1 MLAVSSKRVL
11 PGFTLSLGT
20 SLLFVC
26 LILLLPL
33 SALVMQLAQ
42 MSWAQYWEVI
52 TNPQV
57 VAAYKVTLLS
67 AFVASIFN
75 GVFGLLMAWILT
87 RYRFPGRTLLDALMD
102 LPFALPTAVAGLTL
116 ASLFSVNG
124 LYGEWLAKFDIKV
137 TYTWLGIA
145 VAMAFTSIP
154 FVVRTVQPVL
164 EELGPEYEEAAETLG
179 ATRLQSFRKV
189 VLPELSPAL
198 LAGIALSFT
207 RSLGE
212 FGAVIFIAGNI
223 AWKTEVTSLMIF
235 IRLQEFDY
243 PAASA
248 IASVILAASL
258 LLCLYQHPAESLWS
272 TRGRSLMAEVTQLK
286 RYDAPRIN
294 WGKWFLIGVGML
306 VSAFILVVP
315 MIYIFVQAFS
325 KGLMPVLENLANPDM
340 LHAIWLTVMIALIT
354 VPVNLIFGTLLAWLV
369 TRFTFPGRQLLLTML
384 DIPFAVSPVVAG
396 LVYLLFYGSNGPLGG
411 WLDEHNLQIMFAW
424 PGMVLATIFVTCP
437 FVVRELVP
445 VMMSQGSNEDEAA
458 ILLGA
463 SGWQMFRRVT
473 LPNIR
478 WALLYGVVLTNARAI
493 GEFGAVSVV
502 SGSIRGET
510 LSLPLQIELLQQ
522 DYNTVGS
529 FTAAALL
536 TLMAILTLFLKSMLQ
551 WRLANQEKRAQQEG
565 NHEH

>member
-1 MLAVSSKRVL
+1 MFAVSSRRVL

-33 SALVMQLAQ
+33 SALVMQLSE

-124 LYGEWLAKFDIKV
+124 FTVNGWRSLISKLPIR
-137 TYTWLGIA
+137 LGIA

-179 ATRLQSFRKV
+179 ATRWQSFCKV

-198 LAGIALSFT
+198 VAGVALSFT

-223 AWKTEVTSLMIF
+223 ARKTEVTSLMIF
-235 IRLQEFDY
+235 VRLQEFDY

-258 LLCLYQHPAESLWS
+258 LLLFS
-272 TRGRSLMAEVTQLK
+272 
-286 RYDAPRIN
+286 IN
-294 WGKWFLIGVGML
+294 TLQ
-306 VSAFILVVP
+306 SR
-315 MIYIFVQAFS
+315 
-325 KGLMPVLENLANPDM
+325 
-340 LHAIWLTVMIALIT
+340 
-354 VPVNLIFGTLLAWLV
+354 FG
-369 TRFTFPGRQLLLTML
+369 
-384 DIPFAVSPVVAG
+384 
-396 LVYLLFYGSNGPLGG
+396 
-411 WLDEHNLQIMFAW
+411 
-424 PGMVLATIFVTCP
+424 
-437 FVVRELVP
+437 
-445 VMMSQGSNEDEAA
+445 
-458 ILLGA
+458 
-463 SGWQMFRRVT
+463 RRV
-473 LPNIR
+473 
-478 WALLYGVVLTNARAI
+478 
-493 GEFGAVSVV
+493 
-502 SGSIRGET
+502 
-510 LSLPLQIELLQQ
+510 
-522 DYNTVGS
+522 VG
-529 FTAAALL
+529 
-536 TLMAILTLFLKSMLQ
+536 
-551 WRLANQEKRAQQEG
+551 
-565 NHEH
+565 H